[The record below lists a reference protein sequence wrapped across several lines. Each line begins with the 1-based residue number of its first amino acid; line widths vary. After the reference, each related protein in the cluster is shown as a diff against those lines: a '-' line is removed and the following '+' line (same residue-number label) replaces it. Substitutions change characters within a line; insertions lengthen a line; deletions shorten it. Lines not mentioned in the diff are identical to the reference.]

1 MYQKVLEN
9 YHLASTF
16 NIIQQDQ
23 TNIFAGCT
31 KDARLEIRASI
42 IDLVLAT
49 DFSRHLEVLGQFNSR
64 RAAGGMSV
72 DKRDDRLLWMKM
84 ALKCADI
91 SHTAKSTDIHLKW
104 TEYIT
109 EEFFKQGDKERES
122 GTTISPFMD
131 RSKPEVP
138 KSQCGFIS
146 FLVLPLYKA
155 FAEEFS
161 DADICVKHLEENLA
175 HWKQKEEQR

>member
-1 MYQKVLEN
+1 MEN
-9 YHLASTF
+9 YHLASAF
-16 NIIQQDQ
+16 NIIQQDS
-23 TNIFAGCT
+23 TNIFSGCT
-31 KDARLEIRASI
+31 KDAKLELRATI

-72 DKRDDRLLWMKM
+72 DKRDDRLLWLKM

-91 SHTAKSTDIHLKW
+91 SHTAKSTEMHLKW
-104 TEYIT
+104 TANIT
-109 EEFFKQGDKERES
+109 EEFFRQGDKEKEVNLA
-122 GTTISPFMD
+122 ISPFMD

-138 KSQCGFIS
+138 KSQCGFIN

-161 DADICVKHLEENLA
+161 DVTVCVKSLEDNLA
-175 HWKQKEEQR
+175 YWKSKEEQKTNESK